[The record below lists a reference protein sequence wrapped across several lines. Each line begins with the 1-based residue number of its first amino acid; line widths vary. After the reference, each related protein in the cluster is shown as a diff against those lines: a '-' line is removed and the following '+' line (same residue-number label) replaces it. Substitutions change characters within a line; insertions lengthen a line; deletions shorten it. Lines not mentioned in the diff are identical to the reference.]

1 VDWFTGKKKKSKI
14 SVELLLFLFLKWELD
29 VLNTTH
35 PVLAS
40 SGLTLTERD
49 I

>member
-1 VDWFTGKKKKSKI
+1 LVYRKEKKNRKI
-14 SVELLLFLFLKWELD
+14 SVELLLFLSFLKWELD

-40 SGLTLTERD
+40 
-49 I
+49 